1 MQIMVTVLT
10 DPAPFPDISIFPGG
24 QEVDGGTGVGLGV
37 GLSLGTAVGVE
48 VGEDVGV
55 GAAVGVADGDGLEK
69 TRAVEKVLFVNL
81 ALVVN

>member
-1 MQIMVTVLT
+1 MQIMVIVLT
-10 DPAPFPDISIFPGG
+10 DPAPFPDISIFPGEQG
-24 QEVDGGTGVGLGV
+24 VGNGTGVGLGV

-48 VGEDVGV
+48 VGEGAGV
-55 GAAVGVADGDGLEK
+55 GAAVGVAEGSGLEK